1 MINGVKF
8 DNLHSYEDLGLI
20 LTSKTIGM
28 PTPKTATIQVPGA
41 DGELDY
47 TEYFGDVK
55 YSNRALEF
63 EFSTIEA
70 PADFLKIYS
79 RLHNTLNGRKVKITL
94 DDDPGFYYTG
104 RVFINEWKSNG
115 RIGKVVIEANAE
127 PYKLKDTRTLVSQII
142 SAATTINCRNSRKQ
156 VIPTITTNAEITV
169 TFGNYTVVFGP
180 GTRTDEEIIFV
191 QGQNLLTIAP
201 KTGTATVSIE
211 YQEGEL

>member
-1 MINGVKF
+1 MNGVKF

-20 LTSKTIGM
+20 LNSKTIGM

-55 YSNRALEF
+55 YSNRPLEF
-63 EFSTIEA
+63 EFSIIEA

-104 RVFINEWKSNG
+104 RVSINEWKSNG
-115 RIGKVVIEANAE
+115 RIGKVVIEVNAE
-127 PYKLKDTRTLVSQII
+127 PYKLKETTTTVSQII
-142 SAATTINCRNSRKQ
+142 SAATTINCRNSRMQ
-156 VIPTITTNAEITV
+156 VIPKITTNAEITV
-169 TFGNYTVVFGP
+169 TFGNYTVVFGS
-180 GTRTDEEIIFV
+180 GSRTDEEIIFT
-191 QGQNLLTIAP
+191 QGQNVLTIKP
-201 KTGTATVSIE
+201 TTGTATVTIE